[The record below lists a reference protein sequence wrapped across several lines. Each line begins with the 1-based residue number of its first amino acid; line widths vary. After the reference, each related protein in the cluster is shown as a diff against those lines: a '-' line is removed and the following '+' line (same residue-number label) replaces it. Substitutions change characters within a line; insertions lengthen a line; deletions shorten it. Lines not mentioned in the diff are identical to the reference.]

1 MTVGAA
7 HELIARQN
15 DILTKREFLI
25 TDIDPEKHQDRI
37 LALQLALRGK
47 TVKEYFDIVDGLFE
61 INSGIVD
68 QVMDIGEQELGID
81 WN

>member
-1 MTVGAA
+1 MTVEAA